1 MSNIDF
7 DTVAREVLGHS
18 IAPKRHIKTMAPQAL
33 PWLPK
38 PIALHDLATVAMR
51 PVQFAVTGL
60 LMRGRAHLLTGLGG
74 ASKTTLLCQLGVGI
88 ATGQPVLGWEI
99 HDAGDAVL
107 VLAEDTAEDSQRLIY
122 EILKTHELSDSE
134 QTAACSRLHIFAAA
148 GVDCKIVGPGNPES
162 HSRLEQLIAFCRS
175 LPDVRLI
182 GLDPA
187 IAFSSGRELD
197 ELDQRSLAN
206 AVEKLALETGA
217 SVVLVS
223 HAAKSVQYQTEIG
236 SHNSRGSGAL
246 TDALRLEM
254 LLRGMTAKEAK
265 AFGILESERQRFVR
279 FQVTKANRLPP
290 EEMGPRW
297 FIRGEAGVL
306 SPTQLEVQPESGKRV
321 KPRELAAVEVF
332 LELDETTGEIVPCSL
347 KFSDWK
353 TACADRR
360 LLTGDTGPAQD
371 MSARRLLQTLRDKK
385 LVSQR
390 DNGNWALTEQGKE
403 AAHQTG

>member
-18 IAPKRHIKTMAPQAL
+18 IAPKRYIKTMAPQAL

-51 PVQFAVTGL
+51 PVQFAVDGL

-88 ATGQPVLGWEI
+88 ATGQPVLGWEV

-107 VLAEDTAEDSQRLIY
+107 VLAEDTDEDSQRLIY
-122 EILKTHELSDSE
+122 EILKTHDLSESE

-148 GVDCKIVGPGNPES
+148 GVDCTIIGPGKPDAI
-162 HSRLEQLIAFCRS
+162 SRLEQLIAFCRS

-187 IAFSSGRELD
+187 IAFSRGRELD

-265 AFGILESERQRFVR
+265 PLGIREFERQRFVR

-290 EEMGPRW
+290 EEMRPRW
-297 FIRGEAGVL
+297 FYRGDAGVL
-306 SPTQLEVQPESGKRV
+306 SPV
-321 KPRELAAVEVF
+321 AVETPIEAGKHIKPKELEGLKVF
-332 LELDETTGEIVPCSL
+332 LELDETTGEILPCSL
-347 KFSDWK
+347 KFADWK
-353 TACADRR
+353 TACADRDI
-360 LLTGDTGPAQD
+360 LTGDTGSAQD
-371 MSARRLLQTLRDKK
+371 MSARRLMQTLKQKK

-390 DNGNWALTEQGKE
+390 ENGHFVLTEQGKE
-403 AAHQTG
+403 AVQEAG